1 MCILKHIWVLF
12 LLCDI
17 YTLLCVKFILFCNY
31 SFILQNNLNQT
42 AFMNIL
48 NDRNPLHYFFLQK
61 YVCFR
66 HLVTS
71 LLYFW
76 LSHGFVCQH
85 QWTSFSS
92 SRFFLVLLVCI
103 FHLAPLHGKGNAFY
117 MCAFLTSFTFLLPLY
132 VPVFHDKLARY
143 SSLFLLLMVSSH
155 LVLRTKWADLI
166 CSVLVCILSHKVSI
180 DRTGPK
186 CSRIQIYCIF
196 PISWKLYYSN

>member
-1 MCILKHIWVLF
+1 MIGIHFINFFCRNMSVSDIWSPLCFISDFLMGLFANISEQVLA
-12 LLCDI
+12 
-17 YTLLCVKFILFCNY
+17 V
-31 SFILQNNLNQT
+31 
-42 AFMNIL
+42 
-48 NDRNPLHYFFLQK
+48 H
-61 YVCFR
+61 V
-66 HLVTS
+66 
-71 LLYFW
+71 
-76 LSHGFVCQH
+76 
-85 QWTSFSS
+85 
-92 SRFFLVLLVCI
+92 FFLVLLVCI